1 MFLSNYK
8 NKISKLSLSKF
19 SFKEY
24 IVLLLSLLFFIYSFF
39 SSNVP
44 QKIEFYHY
52 LMVLISL
59 SIFILTLF
67 ATANIFKLSFLKQ
80 NTLFIIFLL
89 IIIYGIYLGF
99 ENNNSIKNIAR
110 DVISVSSIFTIF
122 ITIYLS
128 QKNNNLLRFVFKLL
142 VFTGLIF
149 SFRAALFYY
158 FNLDHGAYP
167 EGDIMYVS
175 KYYFLYLENTI
186 VCSLIYF
193 SVKIFDKVRKKN
205 FSRMLLHV
213 ALLYF
218 PLFVV
223 TEYILRGPI
232 FFSFVAIFIYT
243 LHTNKLKS
251 LLFPFLFL
259 SCFLNLFFAILLFIL
274 YYFIYNIN
282 YRYIQYSLIVIL
294 FIFLIDHIFV
304 YEYLKSDLTHDFAQ
318 INSIYSKVTQTGFNN
333 RGTEFIYF
341 LDKIE
346 NNYFDFKA
354 LGLGSLVYNPLNESN
369 VLFVHNFSLFYAY
382 KMGLIGFIFSLIFIL
397 ILIRKTF
404 LISRNF
410 SYQETEDKYIYVCSI
425 GTLLYPLFFSATYK
439 SFTFGFLIAIYI
451 SLNICIDHGKSIK

>member
-24 IVLLLSLLFFIYSFF
+24 IILLLSLFFFLYSFF

-67 ATANIFKLSFLKQ
+67 GSGNIFKLSFLKQ

-89 IIIYGIYLGF
+89 VIIYGIYLGF

-110 DVISVSSIFTIF
+110 DVISISSIFTIF
-122 ITIYLS
+122 VTIFLS
-128 QKNNNLLRFVFKLL
+128 QKNNSLLRFIFKLL

-149 SFRAALFYY
+149 SIRASLFYY
-158 FNLDHGAYP
+158 FNLDHSEYR
-167 EGDIMYVS
+167 EDTLYVA

-186 VCSLIYF
+186 VCALIYF
-193 SVKIFDKVRKKN
+193 SIKIFDKVRKKN
-205 FSRMLLHV
+205 FSKMILYLV
-213 ALLYF
+213 LLYF

-232 FFSFVAIFIYT
+232 FFSFIAILIYT
-243 LHTNKLKS
+243 LNTNKLKS
-251 LLFPFLFL
+251 MLYPFLFL
-259 SCFLNLFFAILLFIL
+259 LCFLNLFFAISMLVL
-274 YYFIYNIN
+274 YYFFYNIN
-282 YRYIQYSLIVIL
+282 YRYIQYGLIFFL
-294 FIFLIDHIFV
+294 FIFLIDHIFA
-304 YEYLKSDLTHDFAQ
+304 YEYMKSDLTHDFAQ
-318 INSIYSKVTQTGFNN
+318 INSIYLKVTQAGFNN

-341 LDKIE
+341 LDKIG

-382 KMGLIGFIFSLIFIL
+382 KLGLIGFIFSLIFIL

-410 SYQETEDKYIYVCSI
+410 SYQETDDKYIYVCSI

-439 SFTFGFLIAIYI
+439 SLTFGFLIAIYL
-451 SLNICIDHGKSIK
+451 SLNICIDYGKSIK